1 MKFTNDSF
9 LSQWQ
14 RVVLRFPLRAERIQ
28 DQKDSVATILLVH
41 RGLRSS
47 QWSRLLCSGLT
58 GPVGPPLETSLRTVV
73 SLLSRL
79 A

>member
-1 MKFTNDSF
+1 MQFTNDSF

-28 DQKDSVATILLVH
+28 DQKDSAAMFLLVQ

-47 QWSRLLCSGLT
+47 GPGCYVQESKDQLVPHSRR
-58 GPVGPPLETSLRTVV
+58 P
-73 SLLSRL
+73 
-79 A
+79 